1 MIRLQ
6 LFIKINMQSYRVKKN
21 PQKLTPDL
29 RPTPTRGKN
38 ILPIV
43 TPWPNCH
50 NFHSIA
56 CSSSCFRSGSQTGVL
71 SQQSSCSQRPC
82 FWWDF
87 CSHSWWTFSPFPLEK
102 TVSSEK
108 YHFYYEGDL
117 LPALVIKQLN
127 TFIIRFHNC
136 FVFFGRE
143 GVGQIKDRGK
153 DIRKIMYVVYMFSV
167 ICTWTKLR
175 IGFFVQSLV

>member
-1 MIRLQ
+1 MILLH
-6 LFIKINMQSYRVKKN
+6 LFIKINMQSYRITPP
-21 PQKLTPDL
+21 PQKKTYPRPDP

-50 NFHSIA
+50 NFHSIT

-71 SQQSSCSQRPC
+71 SQPSSCSQRPC

-127 TFIIRFHNC
+127 TFILCFHNC

-143 GVGQIKDRGK
+143 GGGQIKDRGK
-153 DIRKIMYVVYMFSV
+153 DIRKIMYVVHVYR
-167 ICTWTKLR
+167 TKL
-175 IGFFVQSLV
+175 